1 MLNTKEKN
9 ILRNIEKSVLCR
21 NIKFNIKFNIKCNLQ
36 TTFFTIVF
44 SLFFI
49 FSKSITLTLQ
59 SKISISLLIVLFV
72 YLFGSWHSFRNI
84 KLATKLT
91 IIYIKIKLKKLVN
104 NLSSS

>member
-21 NIKFNIKFNIKCNLQ
+21 NIKCNLQ

>member
-21 NIKFNIKFNIKCNLQ
+21 NIKFNIKCNLQ

-72 YLFGSWHSFRNI
+72 YLFRSWHSFRNI